1 MRKKIFKNV
10 DWGILV
16 CAIILS
22 IIGMVALFS
31 ATQESGYNDLE
42 KQIIWFVICIPVV
55 FIIICIDYETIAK
68 ISPFLYRYFYYFI
81 NSCIFYETNKWSN

>member
-31 ATQESGYNDLE
+31 ATQESGYTDLE
-42 KQIIWFVICIPVV
+42 KQIIWFVICMPVV
-55 FIIICIDYETIAK
+55 FVIICIDYETIAK
-68 ISPFLYRYFYYFI
+68 ISPFFYRYFYHFI
-81 NSCIFYETNKWSN
+81 NSRVFYKTN